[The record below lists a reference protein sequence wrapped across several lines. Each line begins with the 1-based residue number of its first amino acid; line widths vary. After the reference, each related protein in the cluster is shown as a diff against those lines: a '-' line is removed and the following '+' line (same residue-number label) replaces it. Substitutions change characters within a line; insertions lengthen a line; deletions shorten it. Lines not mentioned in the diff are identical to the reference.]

1 MARNPA
7 SAFPHRRPVSY
18 VVALAVVA
26 AGSGIAAPPDVTPP
40 RVRASVDVTVL
51 DLDVVAT
58 KDGRPVTDL
67 RKEEV
72 IVKVAGKVLPIDLFT
87 RVAGARIVANSD
99 GTSPSPATGPAGAPP
114 PDAVVPRQF
123 LFYFDDARLLPWQRP
138 PVLEGLR
145 AFVARFGP
153 TDEASVVSYNG
164 ATNVLVPFTSSREK
178 LLGAF
183 DQLAKIA
190 PKGFARERELRAAI
204 AAVDQ
209 EARLQRTRGRGGTP
223 INLSDSIVRR
233 YSEEERARSR
243 AGLQELRRTISALA
257 GRAGRRRML
266 LVTTGWENVPGQT
279 LAQMTW
285 GRSTLRQFD
294 TTLRRE
300 LDALLVAANRSGVTV
315 DVVDAMGFEGDLDP
329 EQRELREQ
337 RDVGAWAAMENRRP
351 GMTTLAGETG
361 GVFVERSNSFA
372 AGLET
377 LWRDASD
384 WYSVGVTLPEALPE
398 GKVARVSLSCTRPG
412 VTLRTRAS
420 VGARSDAEA
429 ARDVAESALL
439 SPAAASAFVVGLELG
454 TPRADGALS
463 RRRATP
469 WRLLVPARELT
480 FGDDGELRSAVVE
493 VTFAAVDEAGGRSD
507 LAPQRHTISV
517 PASRFGEI
525 GAREVPIEG
534 LLRTRSGRHRV
545 VVTVRDV
552 ASGRT
557 AVASAPL
564 VDE

>member
-1 MARNPA
+1 MPMARNPA
-7 SAFPHRRPVSY
+7 SAFPPRRPVSY

-26 AGSGIAAPPDVTPP
+26 AGSGIAAPPDVAPP

-209 EARLQRTRGRGGTP
+209 EARLQRTRGRGGAPSDLT
-223 INLSDSIVRR
+223 DSIVRR
-233 YSEEERARSR
+233 YSEEERVRSR
-243 AGLQELRRTISALA
+243 SGLQELRRTISALA
-257 GRAGRRRML
+257 GRPGRRRML
-266 LVTTGWENVPGQT
+266 LVTTGWEGIPGQT
-279 LAQMTW
+279 LSQMAW
-285 GRSTLRQFD
+285 GRSTPRQFD

-300 LDALLVAANRSGVTV
+300 LDALLVAANRSGVSV
-315 DVVDAMGFEGDLDP
+315 DVVDAMGFAGEHDP
-329 EQRELREQ
+329 EERELRE
-337 RDVGAWAAMENRRP
+337 VGTWVAFLNRLP
-351 GMTTLAGETG
+351 GMTTLAESTG
-361 GVFVERSNSFA
+361 GTFVEHANSYA

-412 VTLRTRAS
+412 VSLRTRAS

-439 SPAAASAFVVGLELG
+439 SPATASAFVVGLELG

-564 VDE
+564 VDD